1 VKKRTKYDVATA
13 DRCPATRQMT
23 RATRRVP
30 PPTPRRREETYQVR
44 RGNGRPVPGN
54 TPEDVGNVPS
64 AISHSST
71 RPRQHR
77 GSDLPQLGRVTHRT
91 EGGAATAPDTAFH
104 LGSTRHLIE
113 ANIYSPRQDP
123 GMWAWPCVSNR
134 AHLSRR
140 AVWAS
145 HARSRARIGHSAR
158 SGASQPGRGPDQAG
172 ELPHM
177 SSPAPHACSRKRLR
191 HPDSPGTPRAR

>member
-1 VKKRTKYDVATA
+1 MPSARIIASRMLVRTRTREKLCTSCTPDAGGRNKVCKTARVTARTTRETSDYDPATA
-13 DRCPATRQMT
+13 RVSPATRQTT

-30 PPTPRRREETYQVR
+30 PPTLRRREETYQVR

-77 GSDLPQLGRVTHRT
+77 GSDLPQLGRVKNRT

-123 GMWAWPCVSNR
+123 GC
-134 AHLSRR
+134 
-140 AVWAS
+140 
-145 HARSRARIGHSAR
+145 
-158 SGASQPGRGPDQAG
+158 
-172 ELPHM
+172 
-177 SSPAPHACSRKRLR
+177 
-191 HPDSPGTPRAR
+191 